1 MRLKLLSFAAV
12 AGLALAGCS
21 GSGNNGILGPIG
33 SLGPS
38 GNTAKVVFV
47 NGSPDAGPV
56 EVTIDTT
63 QQFCATGQSGSQCV
77 VSYGQITP
85 TGSVSLSAGSHAIT
99 IANASGTALQLPSGQ
114 NTFSVNGG
122 GTYSIVLAGELH
134 PTSGTPNLQLLVFND
149 QPFANS
155 PAVNFHNA
163 SPFAQTANGGAGVQ
177 FGYYNGSTPSSNPL
191 GQPVTLGSET
201 TPQSIPTSAQNT
213 PITFYATIA
222 ASNVTAQPS
231 AADATNCANNQL
243 PCSGTNHLNW
253 YLIDGPADSTSP
265 TAPPANIS
273 AGATAAL
280 IGTFVP

>member
-1 MRLKLLSFAAV
+1 MRLKLLSLAAL
-12 AGLALAGCS
+12 AGLALAGCN
-21 GSGNNGILGPIG
+21 GSGNNSVLGPIG
-33 SLGPS
+33 SFGT
-38 GNTAKVVFV
+38 NNAKLVFV

-63 QQFCATGQSGSQCV
+63 QQFCGSGQSGSQCAI
-77 VSYGQITP
+77 SYGQITP
-85 TGSVSLSAGSHAIT
+85 TGSVSIAAGTHTIT
-99 IANASGTALQLPSGQ
+99 LTSNGTALTLPAGQ
-114 NTFSVNGG
+114 GSFSVNAG
-122 GTYSIVLAGELH
+122 GTYSIVLAGEVH
-134 PTSGTPNLQLLVFND
+134 PTAGGSTLQLLSFND
-149 QPFANS
+149 QPYTSS

-177 FGYYNGSTPSSNPL
+177 FGYYTGTTPSTNPL

-201 TPQSIPTSAQNT
+201 TPQSIPVSAQNVA
-213 PITFYATIA
+213 ITFYGAIGA
-222 ASNVTAQPS
+222 QNVTAQPS
-231 AADATNCANNQL
+231 NADATNCATNQL

-273 AGATAAL
+273 ASATAAL